1 MEEDLDAA
9 LNTYIVLVGQA
20 DPMTMLKSYEDTSF
34 FIDISNYP
42 YLDYDSRIEG
52 ANAAI
57 EVLEYYEY
65 YEHCADLVEYIKEL
79 EDEIQRLSTKNNIS
93 GD

>member
-9 LNTYIVLVGQA
+9 LNTYIVLVGEA
-20 DPMTMLKSYEDTSF
+20 DPMTMLNSYEDTSF

-42 YLDYDSRIEG
+42 YLDYQSRIEG

-57 EVLEYYEY
+57 EVLEEHEY

-79 EDEIQRLSTKNNIS
+79 EDEIQRLSTKNN
-93 GD
+93 

>member
-42 YLDYDSRIEG
+42 YLDYESRIEG
-52 ANAAI
+52 AQEAI
-57 EVLEYYEY
+57 QVLEEHEY
-65 YEHCADLVEYIKEL
+65 YEHCADLVEYIKEV
-79 EDEIQRLSTKNNIS
+79 EDEIQRLSNKNN
-93 GD
+93 